1 MNRIRVK
8 TILCVALAAVM
19 VAALVIASLA
29 LIPRTRSE
37 EILPNPNVAIDDGNG
52 ALSVYVSGAEVEEA
66 KDGGYFV
73 PAGAEVTVTVVNE
86 TGIFRSLSVT
96 GAKDNGQDVE
106 ITVTN
111 ENDAYDYGCVLEG
124 VIAGPNG
131 LNIFADASG
140 VTDADTGKLFS
151 LPYTVDD
158 GDDLLALTRIFADD
172 YASADPSAPAKA
184 DDLGRFGLAAGEESK
199 LQHGYFRMTANII
212 VNDESF
218 EGIGSRG
225 KGMPF
230 QGCFDFNG
238 NYAYINISKTD
249 AKDID
254 FATVSRAENEEE
266 IINVADFGFF
276 SYLYGEGVQ
285 DGSAA
290 GAHPC
295 LVRGADVRGSIAVNT
310 VASSGLYTGQY
321 RVHAGGVAGSAG
333 KNVVI
338 DGARSQVSVSVQ
350 AGKASL
356 VLGGIFGFCS
366 ASVDEWSNAVY
377 EGDYGSISGITNGAG
392 ADVFVGG
399 LAGILQNAYANGF
412 SNTARATSFVA
423 NADAETSGSAYVGGL
438 AGIAYVGPAL
448 YKFSET
454 ADAKNITIRRFVS
467 EIQDS
472 FVLSSVI
479 DNADGSK
486 TNIKPDDF
494 SSGSAG
500 AVSGGL
506 VGGVYSTSYT
516 VTISSVRFIDSDSG
530 APLTVSAQTLDAG
543 STGAVFAGGMVGY
556 IQTDSAK
563 NIRYEA
569 SDFSTAGN
577 QEYTFDANVSVSAT
591 QNGAGPAYAG
601 GLFGYNAFDITQSG
615 SSESGLHFHLTD
627 GEHSFNVLA
636 EQSALSVP
644 GATSTDGKSTT
655 MYDVCAGLYSS
666 RLQEG
671 YSVMDFT
678 LYAENA
684 EVTAQRA
691 AGSAA
696 TGDIAAGGF
705 AGKASGGSMSN
716 VSMQFGKNVSV
727 NALGYSYESEYNHIP
742 DTTGQNTGNNVYAG
756 GFIGY
761 LQNCTLNENGAGDIT
776 VNFGAGSGAG
786 TARYAVRGVQN
797 AVSGNAD
804 YKTEGYVGGVFGMLA
819 NSEAQNLNF
828 TGASGG
834 SLIYFTSS
842 HDPNTASA
850 GGLIGAT
857 RSGANSSS
865 TASYGSGNINEDY
878 GNYSVTGGTVKNAH
892 VVGRA
897 YHSEQ
902 VDDKY
907 DIYVGGAIGVFG
919 SESGSI
925 SATVSNIYV
934 YDTVVEAI
942 GEQNMLTYAGGV
954 FGGIWYSGTLSARNC
969 VVIGSSVTASSVSYR
984 AFAAGV
990 TGILQGTTANL
1001 TNSYVIDTSVQAQA
1015 PNSTAYVAGFS
1026 SRCRGGENLN
1036 GNYSNAYL
1044 NAGGSTTVVAPV
1056 AVLENSTYFRWP
1068 SKYAVNHDKREHYQN
1083 NYYVIANVQSMS
1095 KVALYDLQGHPVEG
1109 YERRWGAAYESDF
1122 APLYLALTE
1131 SDYTSASVAANRSL
1145 TIYEHL
1151 QDTTRIY
1158 VEGEP
1163 LNGNR
1168 FSRDTAG
1175 TYYASV
1181 CVSLPDKEGNTVDYE
1196 LCTYPII
1203 VGDGTSVNTFDMGVY
1218 DADSYQTE
1226 EGAVNEPI
1234 DSETADGYA
1243 TYHAEAT
1250 AEEDGTPVPERNYT
1264 YVLVNSGSDK
1274 VQNLLVAPSGTLSDN
1289 TLLTCFPSLAAVYDA
1304 SKVTR
1309 GEGETDDAYIGRI
1322 IGACQNTVVPSS
1334 FNGRVTLAFAGEQG
1348 NQTQFTLTPS
1358 PTLSARVVV
1367 VVEYT
1372 VSIGGTEEV
1381 FGVIVEYLPNK
1392 ITDIKVEPADDTPS
1406 MGSYEQNGYTYYVY
1420 APGDTVRFEATVEY
1434 ANPRNS
1440 YMVEVEFN
1448 GTNVSKNGT
1457 VTIPTSGYSSS
1468 YQVVCTLLD
1477 EYNGL
1482 LGENVPPSVTVYID
1496 VRNDIGVTY
1505 SLSGANVTADRKAVE
1520 KTAYTFTATPQA
1532 GYGLA
1537 PAVAI
1542 DGTGVTNITEGA
1554 GGTATWNG
1562 RNISYT
1568 YDKNTGAYAFTLPAE
1583 MMTAD
1588 VESLTIQISFA
1599 KVYNI
1604 VFIPNY
1610 TGGNASDDVFT
1621 VTVVAGEKLNATD
1634 AWYADFLEWRD
1645 GKIGEDGS
1653 RSGGLI
1659 DSRYGFDFAGFY
1671 LASEAN
1677 SSAAYGSSFE
1687 EMLKAGMTANGPIMF
1702 YARWTYNVLVE
1713 TPEGVTV
1720 SSGLSSSLVQEN
1732 GIVPIDDR
1740 HGFSFRVRVTAPG
1753 GWAGETRFS
1762 VYIRN
1767 AEDGQYVD
1775 ITDYFADGANGWF
1788 IDADE
1793 LLELA
1798 RTNGSGLLYI
1808 RVYSDSL
1815 TVWQGDSA
1823 AQEIDSVRSDGVFTV
1838 EYSANYSGAQAP
1850 GDVSL
1855 LFNVNDGADE
1865 LDLPA
1870 DTSLRL
1876 YYLQNGAA
1884 VWAGSYTVP
1893 EGGASSVVLAG
1904 KGCVFTALKGFDAF
1918 PADRSGIS
1926 SETFYLVVTLPDN
1939 KVNFEAQLGSA
1950 ASFASSVAVSAAE
1963 PDGDLD
1969 LEGYGSVAGELAGD
1983 SSLQRPT
1990 VSAAEKQLQY
2000 YRADVRS
2007 VTAVNAAA
2015 GSYALT
2021 YTVTAGCPGIAD
2033 AADAPEDVRHANLR
2047 YVWEIRRADGG
2058 AIGTVWL
2065 NGADDTRKNALLQSV
2080 SAVYFAAAEG
2090 TETLVLDGTDYVVSL
2105 LAVRNTQYPGAGTVL
2120 WTKTLSA

>member
-19 VAALVIASLA
+19 AAALVIASLA

-37 EILPNPNVAIDDGNG
+37 EILPDPNVAIDDGNG
-52 ALSVYVSGAEVEEA
+52 ALSVYVSGAKVEEA
-66 KDGGYFV
+66 KNGGYFV

-96 GAKDNGQDVE
+96 GAQNGSGE
-106 ITVTN
+106 NGEFAVTN

-131 LNIFADASG
+131 LNISAAAGG

-158 GDDLLALTRIFADD
+158 GDDLLALARIFADD

-184 DDLGRFGLAAGEESK
+184 DDLGRFGLTAGEESK

-225 KGMPF
+225 NGMPF

-238 NYAYINISKTD
+238 TYAYINISKTD

-254 FATVSRAENEEE
+254 FATVGRAENEEE

-666 RLQEG
+666 RLQHD
-671 YSVMDFT
+671 YSVYDFT
-678 LYAENA
+678 LYADKA

-727 NALGYSYESEYNHIP
+727 NALGYSYDSAYGHNGGAGA
-742 DTTGQNTGNNVYAG
+742 DTGNNVYAG

-761 LQNCTLNENGAGDIT
+761 LQNCTLNENGASDIT

-819 NSEAQNLNF
+819 NGNAWNLHF

-842 HDPNTASA
+842 NNPNTASV

-857 RSGANSSS
+857 RTGASTSS
-865 TASYGSGNINEDY
+865 ASYGSGDINDRNY
-878 GNYSVTGGTVKNAH
+878 SAYSVTGGTVKNAH

-902 VDDKY
+902 GPY
-907 DIYVGGAIGVFG
+907 FDIYVGGAIGVFG

-942 GEQNMLTYAGGV
+942 GEQYMLTYAGGV
-954 FGGIWYSGTLSARNC
+954 FGGIWWTGSLTVENC
-969 VVIGSSVTASSVSYR
+969 ATIGSSVTASSVSAEAY
-984 AFAAGV
+984 AAGV
-990 TGILQGTTANL
+990 SGLVQVCTMTGCHA
-1001 TNSYVIDTSVQAQA
+1001 VDTSVEAVSGTTSYA
-1015 PNSTAYVAGFS
+1015 AGIFS
-1026 SRCRGGENLN
+1026 AVTGDASSVSGC
-1036 GNYSNAYL
+1036 YSNAWL
-1044 NAGGSTTVVAPV
+1044 SASGGTRRIGGIGTDNDSGSV
-1056 AVLENSTYFRWP
+1056 SG
-1068 SKYAVNHDKREHYQN
+1068 SN
-1083 NYYVIANVQSMS
+1083 NYYVYENAQENEGFGNSGGSATSIY
-1095 KVALYDLQGHPVEG
+1095 LY
-1109 YERRWGAAYESDF
+1109 YERYWDRGSLGYKNEYYYSLDLAIGGTQDIFPGVPAGDIRSSD
-1122 APLYLALTE
+1122 TGIV
-1131 SDYTSASVAANRSL
+1131 SINNNRASGVS
-1145 TIYEHL
+1145 
-1151 QDTTRIY
+1151 Q
-1158 VEGEP
+1158 G
-1163 LNGNR
+1163 
-1168 FSRDTAG
+1168 TA
-1175 TYYASV
+1175 YASV
-1181 CVSLPDKEGNTVDYE
+1181 VITLANNESYT
-1196 LCTYPII
+1196 LCSYPIV
-1203 VGDGTSVNTFDMGVY
+1203 VGGETPLDGFALNVY
-1218 DADSYQTE
+1218 DADTDT
-1226 EGAVNEPI
+1226 AVNGG
-1234 DSETADGYA
+1234 TTDGFLEYNNNNQ
-1243 TYHAEAT
+1243 H
-1250 AEEDGTPVPERNYT
+1250 YT
-1264 YVLVNSGSDK
+1264 YVRVNFGENHEDNAAW
-1274 VQNLLVAPSGTLSDN
+1274 VQNLLVKPNDTDY
-1289 TLLTCFPSLAAVYDA
+1289 FPSAARVYDA
-1304 SKVTR
+1304 TAVSQSDTINN
-1309 GEGETDDAYIGRI
+1309 DYIAEILAGK
-1322 IGACQNTVVPSS
+1322 GNAVSPAT
-1334 FNGRVTLAFAGEQG
+1334 FNGRVSLAFAGEQG
-1348 NQTQFTLTPS
+1348 SQTQFTLTPS
-1358 PTLSARVVV
+1358 PTLSARVVI

-1372 VSIGGTEEV
+1372 VSIGGEEEV

-1392 ITDIKVEPADDTPS
+1392 ITGIKVEPADDTPS

-1440 YMVEVEFN
+1440 YMVEVEFDDGDDDAN
-1448 GTNVSKNGT
+1448 TNSVSKNGT
-1457 VTIPTSGYSSS
+1457 VTIPVTGYSSS
-1468 YQVVCTLLD
+1468 YRVKCTLLN
-1477 EYNGL
+1477 EYKGL
-1482 LGENVPPSVTVYID
+1482 LGQNVPDSVTVYID

-1505 SLSGANVTADRKAVE
+1505 QLSGSNVAADRKAVE
-1520 KTAYTFTATPQA
+1520 NTDYTFTATPQA

-1537 PAVAI
+1537 PAVTI
-1542 DGTGVTNITEGA
+1542 DGTGVTDITEGA
-1554 GGTATWNG
+1554 GGTAKWNG
-1562 RNISYT
+1562 QDIIYT
-1568 YDKNTGAYAFTLPAE
+1568 YDPDTGAYAFTLPAE

-1588 VESLTIQISFA
+1588 VESLIIQISFA

-1604 VFIPNY
+1604 VFIANF
-1610 TGGNASDDVFT
+1610 TGESAPEAFT
-1621 VTVVAGEKLNATD
+1621 VTVEAGKKLKTTD

-1653 RSGGLI
+1653 WNVGLK

-1687 EMLKAGMTANGPIMF
+1687 EMLEAGMTANGPIMF

-1713 TPEGVTV
+1713 KPEGVTV

-1732 GIVPIDDR
+1732 GILPIDDR

-1775 ITDYFADGANGWF
+1775 ITDYFADGANGWS
-1788 IDADE
+1788 IGAGE

-1815 TVWQGDSA
+1815 AVWQGDSA
-1823 AQEIDSVRSDGVFTV
+1823 AQEIGSVRSDGVFTA

-1850 GDVSL
+1850 GGVSL
-1855 LFNVNDGADE
+1855 LFNVNGGADE

-1870 DTSLRL
+1870 GTSLRL
-1876 YYLQNGAA
+1876 YYLQGGAA

-1904 KGCVFTALKGFDAF
+1904 EGFVFTALEGFDAF
-1918 PADRSGIS
+1918 PDRSGIS

-1939 KVNFEAQLGSA
+1939 AVNFEAQLESA
-1950 ASFASSVAVSAAE
+1950 ASFASSVAVSAAAQ
-1963 PDGDLD
+1963 PGDPVA
-1969 LEGYGSVAGELAGD
+1969 YGTAAEAFKAD
-1983 SSLQRPT
+1983 ADFTRPNDT
-1990 VSAAEKQLQY
+1990 AAEKPLSFY
-2000 YRADVRS
+2000 KADVRS
-2007 VTAVNAAA
+2007 VTPVNAAA

-2021 YTVTAGCPGIAD
+2021 YTVTAGCAGIAG
-2033 AADAPEDVRHANLR
+2033 APEDVRHANLR

-2058 AIGTVWL
+2058 AIGTVSL
-2065 NGADDTRKNALLQSV
+2065 NGADGMPKNALLQSV
-2080 SAVYFAAAEG
+2080 SAVYFAAAED
-2090 TETLVLDGTDYVVSL
+2090 TETLVLDGEYVVSL

>member
-19 VAALVIASLA
+19 AAVLVIASLA

-37 EILPNPNVAIDDGNG
+37 EILPDPNVAIDDGNG

-96 GAKDNGQDVE
+96 GAQNGSGE
-106 ITVTN
+106 NGEFAVTN

-131 LNIFADASG
+131 LNISAAAGG

-158 GDDLLALTRIFADD
+158 GDDLLALARIFADD

-184 DDLGRFGLAAGEESK
+184 DDLGRFGLTAGEESK

-225 KGMPF
+225 NGMPF

-254 FATVSRAENEEE
+254 FATVGRAENEEE

-285 DGSAA
+285 SGSAA

-310 VASSGLYTGQY
+310 AASSGLYTGQY

-377 EGDYGSISGITNGAG
+377 EGNYGSISGITAGEG

-438 AGIAYVGPAL
+438 AGIAYVGESI
-448 YKFSET
+448 YEFNET
-454 ADAKNITIRRFVS
+454 ADAQNITIRRFVS

-472 FVLSSVI
+472 FVLSSVVDNSKGTKTGI
-479 DNADGSK
+479 DPN
-486 TNIKPDDF
+486 DF
-494 SSGSAG
+494 SAASAG

-506 VGGVYSTSYT
+506 VGGVYSVSNT
-516 VTISSVRFIDSDSG
+516 VTISSIRFIDSDSG

-543 STGAVFAGGMVGY
+543 SSGAVFAGGMVGY
-556 IQTDSAK
+556 IQTKSADH
-563 NIRYEA
+563 ILYEA
-569 SDFSTAGN
+569 SDFSTAEN
-577 QEYTFDANVSVSAT
+577 INYTFDANVSVSAT

-615 SSESGLHFHLTD
+615 SNGLHFHLTD

-644 GATSTDGKSTT
+644 GVFENGKKT
-655 MYDVCAGLYSS
+655 MYDVSAGLYSS

-671 YSVMDFT
+671 YSVRDFT

-727 NALGYSYESEYNHIP
+727 NALGYSYDSAYGH
-742 DTTGQNTGNNVYAG
+742 DGGAGADTGNNVYAG

-819 NSEAQNLNF
+819 NGNAWNLNF

-842 HDPNTASA
+842 HDPNTASV

-857 RSGANSSS
+857 RTGASTSS
-865 TASYGSGNINEDY
+865 ASYGSGTIF
-878 GNYSVTGGTVKNAH
+878 GNYSDYSVAGGTVENAH

-897 YHSEQ
+897 YYSAQ
-902 VDDKY
+902 GPYY

-919 SESGSI
+919 SESGNT
-925 SATVSNIYV
+925 SATVSDIYV

-942 GEQNMLTYAGGV
+942 GEQYMLIYAGGV
-954 FGGIWYSGTLSARNC
+954 FGGIWWAGSLTAENC
-969 VVIGSSVTASSVSYR
+969 AAIGSSVTASSVSAEAY
-984 AFAAGV
+984 AAGV
-990 TGILQGTTANL
+990 SGLVQVCTMTGCHAVDTSVEAVSGTTAYAAGIFSAVTSANY
-1001 TNSYVIDTSVQAQA
+1001 NSNSSVS
-1015 PNSTAYVAGFS
+1015 N
-1026 SRCRGGENLN
+1026 C
-1036 GNYSNAYL
+1036 YSNAWLRASGDSVTYI
-1044 NAGGSTTVVAPV
+1044 GGIGTDNDNNGGRSV
-1056 AVLENSTYFRWP
+1056 EGS
-1068 SKYAVNHDKREHYQN
+1068 N
-1083 NYYVIANVQSMS
+1083 NYYVYENAQENDGFGNCSGSATSIY
-1095 KVALYDLQGHPVEG
+1095 LY
-1109 YERRWGAAYESDF
+1109 YERYWDRGSFEYKYEYYYSLDLAIGGTHDIFPDVPAGDIRSSD
-1122 APLYLALTE
+1122 TGIV
-1131 SDYTSASVAANRSL
+1131 SIN
-1145 TIYEHL
+1145 
-1151 QDTTRIY
+1151 
-1158 VEGEP
+1158 
-1163 LNGNR
+1163 NN
-1168 FSRDTAG
+1168 TARGVSQG
-1175 TYYASV
+1175 TAYASV
-1181 CVSLPDKEGNTVDYE
+1181 VIELNGKPYTLCSYPIVVGGEAPLDGFALNVSDADTDTAVNGGNTDGFLEDNSKHYTYVRVDFGVE
-1196 LCTYPII
+1196 HADDAAWAQNLRVEPN
-1203 VGDGTSVNTFDMGVY
+1203 GTDYFPSAARVY
-1218 DADSYQTE
+1218 DAKEVPQSDTIDKDYIDKILA
-1226 EGAVNEPI
+1226 GKGDAVSP
-1234 DSETADGYA
+1234 A
-1243 TYHAEAT
+1243 T
-1250 AEEDGTPVPERNYT
+1250 
-1264 YVLVNSGSDK
+1264 
-1274 VQNLLVAPSGTLSDN
+1274 
-1289 TLLTCFPSLAAVYDA
+1289 
-1304 SKVTR
+1304 
-1309 GEGETDDAYIGRI
+1309 
-1322 IGACQNTVVPSS
+1322 
-1334 FNGRVTLAFAGEQG
+1334 FNGRVSLAFAGEQG
-1348 NQTQFTLTPS
+1348 SQTQFTLTPS
-1358 PTLSARVVV
+1358 PTLSARVVI

-1372 VSIGGTEEV
+1372 VSIGGEEEV

-1392 ITDIKVEPADDTPS
+1392 ITGIKVEPADDTPS
-1406 MGSYEQNGYTYYVY
+1406 MGSYEKDGYTYYVY

-1440 YMVEVEFN
+1440 YMVEVEFDDGDN
-1448 GTNVSKNGT
+1448 DANTNSVSKNGT
-1457 VTIPTSGYSSS
+1457 VTIPVTGYSLQ
-1468 YQVVCTLLD
+1468 YRVKCTLLN
-1477 EYNGL
+1477 EYKGL
-1482 LGENVPPSVTVYID
+1482 LGQNVPDSVTVYID

-1505 SLSGANVTADRKAVE
+1505 QLSGSNVAADRKAVE
-1520 KTAYTFTATPQA
+1520 NTDYTFTATPQA

-1537 PAVAI
+1537 PAVTI
-1542 DGTGVTNITEGA
+1542 DGTGVTDITEGA
-1554 GGTATWNG
+1554 GGTAKWNG
-1562 RNISYT
+1562 QDIIYT
-1568 YDKNTGAYAFTLPAE
+1568 YDPDTGAYAFTLPAE

-1588 VESLTIQISFA
+1588 VESLIIQISFA

-1604 VFIPNY
+1604 VFIANF
-1610 TGGNASDDVFT
+1610 TGESAPEAFT
-1621 VTVVAGEKLNATD
+1621 VTVEAGKKLKTTD

-1653 RSGGLI
+1653 WNVGLKY
-1659 DSRYGFDFAGFY
+1659 SRYGFDFAGFY

-1677 SSAAYGSSFE
+1677 SSAAYGSSLE
-1687 EMLKAGMTANGPIMF
+1687 EMLEAGMTANGPIMF

-1713 TPEGVTV
+1713 KPEGVTV

-1740 HGFSFRVRVTAPG
+1740 HGFSFRVTAPG
-1753 GWAGETRFS
+1753 GWAGEPRFS
-1762 VYIRN
+1762 VYIWN
-1767 AEDGQYVD
+1767 AEGQYVD
-1775 ITDYFADGANGWF
+1775 ITDRFAGGANGWS
-1788 IDADE
+1788 IGAGE

-1815 TVWQGDSA
+1815 AVWQGDSA
-1823 AQEIDSVRSDGVFTV
+1823 AQEIGSVRSDGVFTA

-1850 GDVSL
+1850 GGVSL
-1855 LFNVNDGADE
+1855 LFNVNGGADE

-1870 DTSLRL
+1870 GTSLRL
-1876 YYLQNGAA
+1876 YYLQGGAA

-1904 KGCVFTALKGFDAF
+1904 EGFVFTALEGFDAF
-1918 PADRSGIS
+1918 PDRSGIS

-1939 KVNFEAQLGSA
+1939 AVNFEAQLESA
-1950 ASFASSVAVSAAE
+1950 ASFASSVAVSAAAQ
-1963 PDGDLD
+1963 PGDPVA
-1969 LEGYGSVAGELAGD
+1969 YGTAAEAFKAD
-1983 SSLQRPT
+1983 ADFTRPNDT
-1990 VSAAEKQLQY
+1990 AAEKPLSFY
-2000 YRADVRS
+2000 KADVRS
-2007 VTAVNAAA
+2007 VTPVNAAA

-2021 YTVTAGCPGIAD
+2021 YTVTAGCAGIAG
-2033 AADAPEDVRHANLR
+2033 APEDVRHANLR

-2058 AIGTVWL
+2058 AIGTVSL
-2065 NGADDTRKNALLQSV
+2065 NGADGMPKNALLQSV

-2090 TETLVLDGTDYVVSL
+2090 TETLVLDGEYVVSL

>member
-96 GAKDNGQDVE
+96 GAKDNGQDVK
-106 ITVTN
+106 IIVTN

-212 VNDESF
+212 VNSDQF
-218 EGIGSRG
+218 EGLGSRTVELPNG
-225 KGMPF
+225 TKKGMPF

-254 FATVSRAENEEE
+254 FATVGRAENEEE

-285 DGSAA
+285 SGSAA

-716 VSMQFGKNVSV
+716 VSMQFGKKVSV
-727 NALGYSYESEYNHIP
+727 NALGYSYESEYKHTDEQNRN
-742 DTTGQNTGNNVYAG
+742 DAGKNTGNNVYAG

-761 LQNCTLNENGAGDIT
+761 LQNCTLNENGAGNIT
-776 VNFGAGSGAG
+776 VNFGAASGAG

-819 NSEAQNLNF
+819 NGNAWNLNF

-834 SLIYFTSS
+834 SLIYFASS
-842 HDPNTASA
+842 HDPNTASV

-857 RSGANSSS
+857 RTGASTSS
-865 TASYGSGNINEDY
+865 ASYGSGDINRGYSD
-878 GNYSVTGGTVKNAH
+878 YSVAGGTVENAH

-897 YHSEQ
+897 YYSAQ
-902 VDDKY
+902 GPYY

-925 SATVSNIYV
+925 SATVSDIYV

-969 VVIGSSVTASSVSYR
+969 VVIGSSVTASSVSAEAY
-984 AFAAGV
+984 AAGV
-990 TGILQGTTANL
+990 SGLVQVCTMTGCHAVDTSVEAVSGTTAYAAGIFSAVTSANY
-1001 TNSYVIDTSVQAQA
+1001 NSNSSVS
-1015 PNSTAYVAGFS
+1015 N
-1026 SRCRGGENLN
+1026 C
-1036 GNYSNAYL
+1036 YSNAWLRASGDSRTYI
-1044 NAGGSTTVVAPV
+1044 GGIGTDNDNNGGRSV
-1056 AVLENSTYFRWP
+1056 EGS
-1068 SKYAVNHDKREHYQN
+1068 N
-1083 NYYVIANVQSMS
+1083 NYYVYENAQENDGFGNCSGSATSIY
-1095 KVALYDLQGHPVEG
+1095 LY
-1109 YERRWGAAYESDF
+1109 YERYWDWGSFEYEYYYSLDLAIGGTQDIFPDVPAGDIRSSD
-1122 APLYLALTE
+1122 TGIV
-1131 SDYTSASVAANRSL
+1131 SIN
-1145 TIYEHL
+1145 
-1151 QDTTRIY
+1151 
-1158 VEGEP
+1158 
-1163 LNGNR
+1163 NN
-1168 FSRDTAG
+1168 TARGVSQG
-1175 TYYASV
+1175 TAYASV
-1181 CVSLPDKEGNTVDYE
+1181 VIELNGKPYTLCSYPIVVGGEAPLDGFVLNVSDADTDTAVNGGNTDGFLEDNSKHYTYVRVDFGVE
-1196 LCTYPII
+1196 HADDAAWAQNLRVEPN
-1203 VGDGTSVNTFDMGVY
+1203 GTDYFPSAARVY
-1218 DADSYQTE
+1218 DATE
-1226 EGAVNEPI
+1226 VPQSDTIDKDYIDKILAGKGDAVSP
-1234 DSETADGYA
+1234 A
-1243 TYHAEAT
+1243 T
-1250 AEEDGTPVPERNYT
+1250 
-1264 YVLVNSGSDK
+1264 
-1274 VQNLLVAPSGTLSDN
+1274 
-1289 TLLTCFPSLAAVYDA
+1289 
-1304 SKVTR
+1304 
-1309 GEGETDDAYIGRI
+1309 
-1322 IGACQNTVVPSS
+1322 
-1334 FNGRVTLAFAGEQG
+1334 FNGRVSLAFAGEQG
-1348 NQTQFTLTPS
+1348 SQTQFTLTPS
-1358 PTLSARVVV
+1358 PTLSARVVI

-1372 VSIGGTEEV
+1372 VSIGGEEEV

-1392 ITDIKVEPADDTPS
+1392 ITGIKVEPADDTPS
-1406 MGSYEQNGYTYYVY
+1406 MGSYEKGGYTYYVY

-1440 YMVEVEFN
+1440 YMVEVEFDDGDN
-1448 GTNVSKNGT
+1448 DANTNSVSKNGT
-1457 VTIPTSGYSSS
+1457 VTIPVTGYSLQ
-1468 YQVVCTLLD
+1468 YRVKCTLLN
-1477 EYNGL
+1477 EYKGL
-1482 LGENVPPSVTVYID
+1482 LGQNVPDSVTVYID

-1505 SLSGANVTADRKAVE
+1505 QLSGSNVAADRKAVE
-1520 KTAYTFTATPQA
+1520 NTDYTFTATPQA

-1537 PAVAI
+1537 PAVTI
-1542 DGTGVTNITEGA
+1542 NGTEVQGIQAG

-1677 SSAAYGSSFE
+1677 SSAAYGSSLE
-1687 EMLKAGMTANGPIMF
+1687 EMLEAGMTANGPIMF

-1713 TPEGVTV
+1713 KPEGVTV

-1740 HGFSFRVRVTAPG
+1740 HGFSFRVTAPG

-1775 ITDYFADGANGWF
+1775 ITDYFADGANGWS

-1939 KVNFEAQLGSA
+1939 KVNFEAQLKSA

-2007 VTAVNAAA
+2007 VTAVNAVA

-2058 AIGTVWL
+2058 AIGIVWL

-2080 SAVYFAAAEG
+2080 SAVYFAAAED

>member
-19 VAALVIASLA
+19 AAVLVIASLA

-37 EILPNPNVAIDDGNG
+37 EILPDPNVAIDDGNG

-66 KDGGYFV
+66 KNGGYFV

-96 GAKDNGQDVE
+96 GAQNGSGE
-106 ITVTN
+106 NGEFAVTN

-131 LNIFADASG
+131 LNISAAAGG

-158 GDDLLALTRIFADD
+158 GDDLLALARIFADD
-172 YASADPSAPAKA
+172 YASADPSAPAKE

-225 KGMPF
+225 NGMPF

-254 FATVSRAENEEE
+254 FATVSRVENEEE

-285 DGSAA
+285 SGSAA

-356 VLGGIFGFCS
+356 ALGGIFGFCS

-423 NADAETSGSAYVGGL
+423 NADAEASGSAYVGGL

-479 DNADGSK
+479 DNAGGSK
-486 TNIKPDDF
+486 TDIDPDDF

-516 VTISSVRFIDSDSG
+516 VTISSIRFIDSDSG

-556 IQTDSAK
+556 IQTDSADH
-563 NIRYEA
+563 ILYEA
-569 SDFSTAGN
+569 SDFSTSEN
-577 QEYTFDANVSVSAT
+577 TNYTFDANVSVSAT

-615 SSESGLHFHLTD
+615 SNGLHFHLTD
-627 GEHSFNVLA
+627 DEHSFNVLA

-644 GATSTDGKSTT
+644 GVFENGKKT
-655 MYDVCAGLYSS
+655 MYDVSAGLYSS

-671 YSVMDFT
+671 YSVRDFT

-727 NALGYSYESEYNHIP
+727 NALGYSYDSAYGH
-742 DTTGQNTGNNVYAG
+742 DGGAGADTGNNVYAG

-819 NSEAQNLNF
+819 NGNAWNLNF

-842 HDPNTASA
+842 HDPNTASV

-857 RSGANSSS
+857 RTGASTSS
-865 TASYGSGNINEDY
+865 ASYGSGTIF
-878 GNYSVTGGTVKNAH
+878 GNYSDYSVAGGTVENAH

-897 YHSEQ
+897 YYSAQ
-902 VDDKY
+902 GPYY

-919 SESGSI
+919 SESGNTF
-925 SATVSNIYV
+925 ATVSDIYV

-942 GEQNMLTYAGGV
+942 GEQYMLTYAGGV
-954 FGGIWYSGTLSARNC
+954 FGGIWWAGSLTAENC
-969 VVIGSSVTASSVSYR
+969 AAIGSSVTASSVSAEAY
-984 AFAAGV
+984 AAGV
-990 TGILQGTTANL
+990 SGLVQVCTMTGCHAVDTSVEAVSGTTAYAAGIFSAVTSANY
-1001 TNSYVIDTSVQAQA
+1001 NSNSSVS
-1015 PNSTAYVAGFS
+1015 N
-1026 SRCRGGENLN
+1026 C
-1036 GNYSNAYL
+1036 YSNAWLRASGDSRTYI
-1044 NAGGSTTVVAPV
+1044 GGIGTDNDNNGGRSV
-1056 AVLENSTYFRWP
+1056 EGS
-1068 SKYAVNHDKREHYQN
+1068 N
-1083 NYYVIANVQSMS
+1083 NYYVYENAGNASGFANSDGS
-1095 KVALYDLQGHPVEG
+1095 AYAIYLYGSTNSYSNSLTLANIGDTADIFPDIPFDSVRISEG
-1109 YERRWGAAYESDF
+1109 TDVIGIENREVPPDWWWQDYEY
-1122 APLYLALTE
+1122 YNT
-1131 SDYTSASVAANRSL
+1131 VAA
-1145 TIYEHL
+1145 
-1151 QDTTRIY
+1151 
-1158 VEGEP
+1158 
-1163 LNGNR
+1163 LNSG
-1168 FSRDTAG
+1168 TA
-1175 TYYASV
+1175 YASV
-1181 CVSLPDKEGNTVDYE
+1181 VIELNDKPYTLCSYPIVVGNEVSLDGFALNVSDADTDTAVNGGNTDGFLEDNSKHYTYVRVDFGVE
-1196 LCTYPII
+1196 HADDAAWAQNLRVEPN
-1203 VGDGTSVNTFDMGVY
+1203 GTDYFPSAARVY
-1218 DADSYQTE
+1218 DAKEVPQSDTIDKDYIDKILA
-1226 EGAVNEPI
+1226 GKGDAVSP
-1234 DSETADGYA
+1234 A
-1243 TYHAEAT
+1243 T
-1250 AEEDGTPVPERNYT
+1250 
-1264 YVLVNSGSDK
+1264 
-1274 VQNLLVAPSGTLSDN
+1274 
-1289 TLLTCFPSLAAVYDA
+1289 
-1304 SKVTR
+1304 
-1309 GEGETDDAYIGRI
+1309 
-1322 IGACQNTVVPSS
+1322 
-1334 FNGRVTLAFAGEQG
+1334 FNGRVSLAFAGEQG
-1348 NQTQFTLTPS
+1348 SQTQFTLTPS
-1358 PTLSARVVV
+1358 PTLSARVVI

-1372 VSIGGTEEV
+1372 VSIGGEEEV

-1392 ITDIKVEPADDTPS
+1392 ITGIKVEPADDTPS

-2080 SAVYFAAAEG
+2080 SAVYFAAAED

>member
-19 VAALVIASLA
+19 AAVLVIASLA

-37 EILPNPNVAIDDGNG
+37 EILPDPNVAIDDGNG

-66 KDGGYFV
+66 KNGGYFV

-96 GAKDNGQDVE
+96 GAQNGSGE
-106 ITVTN
+106 NGEFAVTN

-131 LNIFADASG
+131 LNISAAAGG

-172 YASADPSAPAKA
+172 YASADSSAPAKA

-310 VASSGLYTGQY
+310 VATSGLYTGQY

-727 NALGYSYESEYNHIP
+727 NALGYSYDSQYAHSSGAGA
-742 DTTGQNTGNNVYAG
+742 DTGNNVYAG

-761 LQNCTLNENGAGDIT
+761 IQNYGVADNGQATASNAKLSNIT
-776 VNFGAGSGAG
+776 VRFGSSSG
-786 TARYAVRGVQN
+786 YAVRGVQN
-797 AVSGNAD
+797 AASGNAD

-819 NSEAQNLNF
+819 NCSARNLIF
-828 TGASGG
+828 EGAPGG

-842 HDPNTASA
+842 NNPNTASV

-857 RSGANSSS
+857 RTGASTSS
-865 TASYGSGNINEDY
+865 ASYGSGDINRGYSD
-878 GNYSVTGGTVKNAH
+878 YSVAGGTVENAH

-897 YHSEQ
+897 YYSAQ
-902 VDDKY
+902 GPYY

-919 SESGSI
+919 SESGNT
-925 SATVSNIYV
+925 SATVSDIYV

-942 GEQNMLTYAGGV
+942 GEQYMLTYAGGV
-954 FGGIWYSGTLSARNC
+954 FGGIWWTGSLTVENC
-969 VVIGSSVTASSVSYR
+969 ATIGSSVTASSVSAEAY
-984 AFAAGV
+984 AAGV
-990 TGILQGTTANL
+990 SGLVQVCTMTGCHA
-1001 TNSYVIDTSVQAQA
+1001 VDTSVEAVSGTTSYA
-1015 PNSTAYVAGFS
+1015 AGIFS
-1026 SRCRGGENLN
+1026 AVTGDASSVSGC
-1036 GNYSNAYL
+1036 YSNAWL
-1044 NAGGSTTVVAPV
+1044 SASGGTRRIGGIGTDNDSGSV
-1056 AVLENSTYFRWP
+1056 SG
-1068 SKYAVNHDKREHYQN
+1068 SN
-1083 NYYVIANVQSMS
+1083 NYYVYENAQENEGFGNSGGSATSIY
-1095 KVALYDLQGHPVEG
+1095 LYSATSIYLY
-1109 YERRWGAAYESDF
+1109 YERYWDCGSLGYKNEYYYSLDLAIGGTQDIFPGVPAGDIRSSD
-1122 APLYLALTE
+1122 TGIV
-1131 SDYTSASVAANRSL
+1131 SINNNRASGVS
-1145 TIYEHL
+1145 
-1151 QDTTRIY
+1151 Q
-1158 VEGEP
+1158 G
-1163 LNGNR
+1163 
-1168 FSRDTAG
+1168 TA
-1175 TYYASV
+1175 YASV
-1181 CVSLPDKEGNTVDYE
+1181 VITLANNESYT
-1196 LCTYPII
+1196 LCSYPIV
-1203 VGDGTSVNTFDMGVY
+1203 VGGETPLDGFALNVY
-1218 DADSYQTE
+1218 DADTDT
-1226 EGAVNEPI
+1226 AVNGG
-1234 DSETADGYA
+1234 TTDGFLEYNNNNQ
-1243 TYHAEAT
+1243 H
-1250 AEEDGTPVPERNYT
+1250 YT
-1264 YVLVNSGSDK
+1264 YVRVNFGENHEDNAAW
-1274 VQNLLVAPSGTLSDN
+1274 VQNLLVKPNGTDY
-1289 TLLTCFPSLAAVYDA
+1289 FPSAARVYNATAAPQSDTINIDEILRRKGDA
-1304 SKVTR
+1304 VS
-1309 GEGETDDAYIGRI
+1309 
-1322 IGACQNTVVPSS
+1322 PSS

-1392 ITDIKVEPADDTPS
+1392 ITGIKVEPADDTPS

-1482 LGENVPPSVTVYID
+1482 LGENVPDSVTVYIA

-1537 PAVAI
+1537 PTVTINKIAV
-1542 DGTGVTNITEGA
+1542 DNIREG
-1554 GGTATWNG
+1554 GGTATWKDQD
-1562 RNISYT
+1562 IIYT
-1568 YDKNTGAYAFTLPAE
+1568 YDSNTGAYAFTLPAE
-1583 MMTAD
+1583 MMTAA
-1588 VESLTIQISFA
+1588 VTSLDIHITFA

-1604 VFIPNY
+1604 VFIANF
-1610 TGGNASDDVFT
+1610 TGESAPEAFT
-1621 VTVVAGEKLNATD
+1621 VTVEAGLQLSEPAGLD
-1634 AWYADFLEWRD
+1634 DFIKELEN
-1645 GKIGEDGS
+1645 
-1653 RSGGLI
+1653 
-1659 DSRYGFDFAGFY
+1659 SRYGFDFAGFY

-1687 EMLKAGMTANGPIMF
+1687 DLKNKMFVNGPIMF

-1775 ITDYFADGANGWF
+1775 ITDYFADGANGWS

-1950 ASFASSVAVSAAE
+1950 ASFASSVAVSAAAQ
-1963 PDGDLD
+1963 PGDPVA
-1969 LEGYGSVAGELAGD
+1969 YGTAAEAFKAD
-1983 SSLQRPT
+1983 ADFTRPNDT
-1990 VSAAEKQLQY
+1990 AAEKPLSFY
-2000 YRADVRS
+2000 KADVRS
-2007 VTAVNAAA
+2007 VTPVNAAA

-2021 YTVTAGCPGIAD
+2021 YMVTAGCAGIAG
-2033 AADAPEDVRHANLR
+2033 APEDVRHANLR

-2058 AIGTVWL
+2058 AIGTVSL
-2065 NGADDTRKNALLQSV
+2065 NGAGGMPKNALLQSV
-2080 SAVYFAAAEG
+2080 SAVYFAATEG
-2090 TETLVLDGTDYVVSL
+2090 TETLVLDGEYVVSL